1 MSWNEVKLKDVI
13 NKPISGEW
21 GNGAGNI
28 KVIRSTNFTN
38 DGKLDLTDVVS
49 RDIELRKVDQKQLFY
64 GDIII
69 EKSGGSPNQP
79 VGRVVYFDL
88 NEGVYLCNNFT
99 SVLRSS
105 SAVYSRYLFWFLFNS
120 HLSGNTLKYQNKT
133 TGIINLQL
141 ERYIEE
147 LRIPLPPLPIQRRI
161 AEILDAADALRR
173 KDQELLNKYDELA
186 QAIFI
191 DMFGDPVK
199 NEKGWEVKR
208 LGEIFDIQLGKML
221 SSNLNKGTHSKKYL
235 RNINVQWGIVN
246 TDDLKE
252 MLFTDKELDKF
263 RVEKGDILVC
273 EGGAV
278 GRTAV
283 YRNSEEIYFQK
294 SLHRLRPKETGT
306 INATYFEGFMR
317 SAVSNGLLDKI
328 VVSATIAHLTLEK
341 LKELEIIHPDFE
353 TQNRYAKA
361 IEIIRHSKNSECANI
376 LFENLLCHLVNRN
389 MSKE

>member
-1 MSWNEVKLKDVI
+1 MSWDLVRLGDV
-13 NKPISGEW
+13 
-21 GNGAGNI
+21 
-28 KVIRSTNFTN
+28 
-38 DGKLDLTDVVS
+38 
-49 RDIELRKVDQKQLFY
+49 LFY
-64 GDIII
+64 EQPTKYLVESENYNSSYLTPVLTAGKTFILGYTNEREGIYEKLPAII
-69 EKSGGSPNQP
+69 
-79 VGRVVYFDL
+79 FDD
-88 NEGVYLCNNFT
+88 FT
-99 SVLRSS
+99 TETKYVDFPFKAKS
-105 SAVYSRYLFWFLFNS
+105 SAMKILTCDAAQADIKFLYYFLQTIQFDAEQHKRYWISTYANF
-120 HLSGNTLKYQNKT
+120 Q
-133 TGIINLQL
+133 
-141 ERYIEE
+141 
-147 LRIPLPPLPIQRRI
+147 IPLPPLPVQKRI

-221 SSNLNKGTHSKKYL
+221 SSNLNKGTQSKKYL

-263 RVEKGDILVC
+263 RVEKGDILIC